1 MPFRVPVGTAFLLP
15 WKRFVTETC
24 MSAIYGRKEN
34 KMKTYALLAAVVL
47 AGGFAHATLVDFD
60 AMETGLDG
68 YFRPTV
74 DGSYDW
80 SDSGATF
87 DMDVSWGGSTWNGF
101 TYSEVNDT
109 TTADFGNQ
117 YAVYGDG
124 KDQSGS
130 GVYAVSYV
138 PSDWMNGYDPIP
150 QNINF
155 GTAVSVDGFQV
166 NNTTYAALS
175 MLNGDGFAK
184 AFGGTDGDDED
195 WFKLTVEG
203 FDGSSASQG
212 VVDFYLADYRFAD
225 NEQDYLVDDW
235 TWVDL
240 TALGDNVAS
249 LAFSL
254 SSSDTGD
261 YGMNTP
267 SYFALDELTYQVV
280 PEPATLM
287 LMLMSG
293 IGLVGFRRLRI

>member
-1 MPFRVPVGTAFLLP
+1 MIKYT
-15 WKRFVTETC
+15 
-24 MSAIYGRKEN
+24 
-34 KMKTYALLAAVVL
+34 LLAAVVL
-47 AGGFAHATLVDFD
+47 VGGFAHATMVDFD
-60 AMETGLDG
+60 EMETGPNGYYSSTTDG
-68 YFRPTV
+68 AHDWTDNGAIFDLEV
-74 DGSYDW
+74 SY
-80 SDSGATF
+80 
-87 DMDVSWGGSTWNGF
+87 GGYSWNGF

-109 TTADFGNQ
+109 TTAGYMNQ

-124 KDQSGS
+124 TDKSGN
-130 GVYAVSYV
+130 GVYAVSYA
-138 PSDWMNGYDPIP
+138 PIDWTSGSYDILP
-150 QNINF
+150 QSVSF
-155 GTAVSVDGFQV
+155 ETAVSVDGFQV

-212 VVDFYLADYRFAD
+212 SVDFYLADYRFAD